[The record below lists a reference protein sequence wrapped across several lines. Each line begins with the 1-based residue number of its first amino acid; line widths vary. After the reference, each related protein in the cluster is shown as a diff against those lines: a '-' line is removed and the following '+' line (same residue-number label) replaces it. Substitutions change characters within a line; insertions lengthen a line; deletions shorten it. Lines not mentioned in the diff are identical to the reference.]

1 MQPEQV
7 QVIIKDQIA
16 VVDSALKKTQRT
28 FLSGKTKP
36 VSFRI
41 TQLLNLKKSLST
53 MEKDLTDAVKKDIGR
68 DAFITWLSEIS
79 IIDKEIDHAL
89 SNINKWTSSVCVDT
103 PMFVGPAKSK
113 IIYEPLGVVGII
125 GSWDFPIYSCLSPLI

>member
-1 MQPEQV
+1 
-7 QVIIKDQIA
+7 
-16 VVDSALKKTQRT
+16 
-28 FLSGKTKP
+28 
-36 VSFRI
+36 
-41 TQLLNLKKSLST
+41 

-125 GSWDFPIYSCLSPLI
+125 GSWDFPLYSCLSPLI